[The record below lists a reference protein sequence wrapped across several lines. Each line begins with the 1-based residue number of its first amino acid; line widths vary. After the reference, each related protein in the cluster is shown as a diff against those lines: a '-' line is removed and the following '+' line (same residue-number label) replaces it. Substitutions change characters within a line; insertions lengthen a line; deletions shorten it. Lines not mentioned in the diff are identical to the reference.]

1 MPKRPNLSQNA
12 FWLLVLITF
21 ALVGMGL
28 GLTGWQYRRGWMQT
42 IWHLCQSGLQNLGQH
57 GSVVWQL
64 VILATIAAVLLRAG
78 WSVGQQVWNTRR
90 FVRLFWPLRE
100 LPPARLQALLTT
112 YNLTTEDVVYLNL
125 PATHAFCLGFW
136 RPRIWLTAGLTNLLT
151 DDELAAVLAHEAYHC
166 RRRDPL
172 RLLLSRAVKS
182 AFFFLPLVGNLAK
195 LAELQQEIAADQAV
209 IETMGDDL
217 PLLCS
222 LQKLLTQ
229 GTLKNPLPRA
239 TVTPFNVTEAR
250 LRRLVYPA
258 ESTPFSWRNS
268 LASWFI
274 NAGAVM
280 FLYGIVLLSTQPVIQ
295 HQEVGACLI
304 EGTPNL
310 LQTQLTT
317 LPDW

>member
-1 MPKRPNLSQNA
+1 MLKRPNRSQYA
-12 FWLLVLITF
+12 FWLLVFMTF
-21 ALVGMGL
+21 ALAGAGMGL
-28 GLTGWQYRRGWMQT
+28 AGWQYRRGWVQT

-64 VILATIAAVLLRAG
+64 VILATVVAVLLRAG
-78 WSVGQQVWNTRR
+78 WSMGQQVWSTRR

-100 LPPARLQALLTT
+100 TPPARLQALLAAH
-112 YNLTTEDVVYLNL
+112 NLSTEDVVYLNL

-136 RPRIWLTAGLTNLLT
+136 RPRIWLTAGLVDLLT
-151 DDELAAVLAHEAYHC
+151 GEELAAVLAHEAYHC
-166 RRRDPL
+166 QRRDPL

-182 AFFFLPLVGNLAK
+182 AFFFLPLVGDLAK
-195 LAELQQEIAADQAV
+195 LVELQQEIAADQAV
-209 IETMGDDL
+209 IERMGDDL

-229 GTLKNPLPRA
+229 GSSKTPLPRA

-250 LRRLVYPA
+250 LRRLIYPA
-258 ESTPFSWRNS
+258 QAAPFRWRNS
-268 LASWFI
+268 LANWFV
-274 NAGAVM
+274 NVGVVM

-304 EGTPNL
+304 EGRPDP

>member
-1 MPKRPNLSQNA
+1 M
-12 FWLLVLITF
+12 
-21 ALVGMGL
+21 
-28 GLTGWQYRRGWMQT
+28 
-42 IWHLCQSGLQNLGQH
+42 HLFL
-57 GSVVWQL
+57 
-64 VILATIAAVLLRAG
+64 
-78 WSVGQQVWNTRR
+78 
-90 FVRLFWPLRE
+90 PLRE
-100 LPPARLQALLTT
+100 TPPARLQALLVAHDLSTDD
-112 YNLTTEDVVYLNL
+112 LVYLNL
-125 PATHAFCLGFW
+125 PATRAFCLGFW

-172 RLLLSRAVKS
+172 RLLISRAVKS

-229 GTLKNPLPRA
+229 GTPRTPMPKA

-250 LRRLVYPA
+250 LRRLIYPA
-258 ESTPFSWRNS
+258 HCAPFTWRNS
-268 LASWFI
+268 LANWFI
-274 NAGAVM
+274 NAGVMM
-280 FLYGIVLLSTQPVIQ
+280 FLYGIVVLSTQPVIQ

-304 EGTPNL
+304 ERTPNP
-310 LQTQLTT
+310 LQTQMTT

>member
-1 MPKRPNLSQNA
+1 MLKRPNLSQYA

-21 ALVGMGL
+21 VLAGL
-28 GLTGWQYRRGWMQT
+28 GLGLAGWQYRRGWVQT

-64 VILATIAAVLLRAG
+64 VILATIAVVLLRAS
-78 WSVGQQVWNTRR
+78 WSTGQQVWSTRR

-100 LPPARLQALLTT
+100 APPARLQALLAAH
-112 YNLTTEDVVYLNL
+112 NLSTEDVVYLNL

-136 RPRIWLTAGLTNLLT
+136 RPRIWLTAGLIDLLT
-151 DDELAAVLAHEAYHC
+151 AEELAAVLAHEAYHC

-182 AFFFLPLVGNLAK
+182 AFFFLPLVGDLAK
-195 LAELQQEIAADQAV
+195 LVELQQEIAADQAV
-209 IETMGDDL
+209 IERMGDDL

-229 GTLKNPLPRA
+229 GSSKTPLPRA
-239 TVTPFNVTEAR
+239 TITPFNVTEAR
-250 LRRLVYPA
+250 LRRLIYPA
-258 ESTPFSWRNS
+258 QSPPFSWRSS
-268 LASWFI
+268 LANWFV
-274 NAGAVM
+274 NAGVVM

-304 EGTPNL
+304 EGTPDP

-317 LPDW
+317 LLEW

>member
-1 MPKRPNLSQNA
+1 M
-12 FWLLVLITF
+12 
-21 ALVGMGL
+21 
-28 GLTGWQYRRGWMQT
+28 
-42 IWHLCQSGLQNLGQH
+42 HLFL
-57 GSVVWQL
+57 
-64 VILATIAAVLLRAG
+64 
-78 WSVGQQVWNTRR
+78 
-90 FVRLFWPLRE
+90 PLRE
-100 LPPARLQALLTT
+100 TPPARLQALLVAHDLSTDD
-112 YNLTTEDVVYLNL
+112 LVYLNL

-136 RPRIWLTAGLTNLLT
+136 RPRIWLTAGLTDLLT

-172 RLLLSRAVKS
+172 RLLISRAVKS

-209 IETMGDDL
+209 VETMGDDL

-229 GTLKNPLPRA
+229 GTPRTPMPKA

-250 LRRLVYPA
+250 LRRLIYPA
-258 ESTPFSWRNS
+258 QCAPFTWRNS
-268 LASWFI
+268 LANGFI
-274 NAGAVM
+274 NAGVMM
-280 FLYGIVLLSTQPVIQ
+280 FLYGIVVLSTQPVIQ

-304 EGTPNL
+304 ERTPNP
-310 LQTQLTT
+310 LQTQMTT